1 MEKAPPP
8 RFFFLKRSEI
18 VFSIFSVILLLSLL
32 LLLHW
37 FTPFQPLLLLRIA
50 GGTYDKPPPE
60 GDAACDYTSGRWVWD
75 GTHRAE
81 AYTEDCPFLDPGFRC
96 RQNGRSDSG
105 YLYWRWQPRGCNLP
119 KFNASELLE
128 RSRNGKIVFVGDSIG
143 RNQWE
148 SLVCMLAKA
157 VRNQSSIYEKY
168 GNPITKHKGF
178 LSIVFS
184 DHNLTVEYYRAPFLA
199 AVSRPPP
206 AAPSSVRSAI
216 HLDELNWQSKHW
228 VDADVLVLNAGHW
241 WNQKKTIG
249 SGMYFQVGGEIN
261 TTMDVKEAFRR
272 TIDTVKLWSLN
283 KLQKGSVF
291 FRNNSPIH
299 FRQVAINFLN
309 SIN

>member
-1 MEKAPPP
+1 MEKPPPP

-60 GDAACDYTSGRWVWD
+60 ADAACDYTSGRWVWD
-75 GTHRAE
+75 GAHRAE

-249 SGMYFQVGGEIN
+249 S
-261 TTMDVKEAFRR
+261 
-272 TIDTVKLWSLN
+272 
-283 KLQKGSVF
+283 
-291 FRNNSPIH
+291 
-299 FRQVAINFLN
+299 
-309 SIN
+309 